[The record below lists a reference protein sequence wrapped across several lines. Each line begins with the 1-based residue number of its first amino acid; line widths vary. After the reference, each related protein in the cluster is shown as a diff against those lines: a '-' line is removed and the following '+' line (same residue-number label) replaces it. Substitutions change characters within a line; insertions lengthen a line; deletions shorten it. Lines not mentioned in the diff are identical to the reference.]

1 MQVVKPRLLVA
12 RAPCFS
18 REVLCCV
25 REPLPLTVS
34 RQIVLNMAATGNE
47 EQTLLPDIEEEAE
60 GMEREMESEE
70 EEEEGMGVEHS
81 EEEDEEDTSEDE
93 RENEAEIQRLEE
105 QVRGM
110 NEANDSPHIRSSQNT
125 ARSTLLGSFCSC
137 IWQSPFIREAVR
149 A

>member
-1 MQVVKPRLLVA
+1 MRESSRVVCASP
-12 RAPCFS
+12 AP
-18 REVLCCV
+18 
-25 REPLPLTVS
+25 VS

-47 EQTLLPDIEEEAE
+47 EQTLLPDIKEEAE

-70 EEEEGMGVEHS
+70 EEVEGMGVEHS

-110 NEANDSPHIRSSQNT
+110 NEANGSLHIRSSQNT
-125 ARSTLLGSFCSC
+125 PRTTPLGSFCSC
-137 IWQSPFIREAVR
+137 ICQSPFSREVIHA
-149 A
+149 

>member
-1 MQVVKPRLLVA
+1 VCASP
-12 RAPCFS
+12 AP
-18 REVLCCV
+18 
-25 REPLPLTVS
+25 VS
-34 RQIVLNMAATGNE
+34 RQIRLNMAETGNE

-81 EEEDEEDTSEDE
+81 EEEDEENTSEDE

-125 ARSTLLGSFCSC
+125 ARMTLLGSFTTY
-137 IWQSPFIREAVR
+137 IYQNPFIRELTHAQHTKYMTRSKNTEMLNVICS
-149 A
+149 

>member
-1 MQVVKPRLLVA
+1 MCA
-12 RAPCFS
+12 SSAP
-18 REVLCCV
+18 
-25 REPLPLTVS
+25 VS

-70 EEEEGMGVEHS
+70 EEGMGVEHS
-81 EEEDEEDTSEDE
+81 EEEDEADTSEDE

-110 NEANDSPHIRSSQNT
+110 NEANDSPRTQLSKHRTNDSAGEFLFMCSAEPVKSYVLNLPNT
-125 ARSTLLGSFCSC
+125 
-137 IWQSPFIREAVR
+137 
-149 A
+149 

>member
-1 MQVVKPRLLVA
+1 MCASP
-12 RAPCFS
+12 AP
-18 REVLCCV
+18 
-25 REPLPLTVS
+25 VS
-34 RQIVLNMAATGNE
+34 RQILNMAATGNE
-47 EQTLLPDIEEEAE
+47 EQTLMPAIEEEAE
-60 GMEREMESEE
+60 GMEREMESEEE

-110 NEANDSPHIRSSQNT
+110 NEANDSPHIRSSLNT
-125 ARSTLLGSFCSC
+125 ARTTLLGSFCSC
-137 IWQSPFIREAVR
+137 IWQSPFIREVLR